1 MKRLL
6 LITLIFTFSYAENK
20 LPEREKIPE
29 RGAFP
34 ERGEIPERGTF
45 PDRNKLPERGDYS
58 MNNAVNIIPL
68 EDFFRNPEMS
78 SFQLSPNGKYISYMK
93 PWEDG
98 NRMMNV
104 YVRPIGSDEEVRI
117 TGASKRS
124 LYGYFWLNE
133 NRIAYVQD
141 EGGDENIHIY
151 AVNIDGSNNIDLT
164 PFENIQARITD
175 DLEDNPD
182 YMLGALNKRNPRIHD
197 VYRMNVNSGEMEMI
211 AENPGNIQ
219 GWMTDNEGKLRIATT
234 SDGVNTSLLYRENET
249 EDFKPILTTNFKES
263 VSPLYFTFDNQELY
277 VASNRGR
284 DKSAIFKFDLETAK
298 EGELIFENDEVDVY
312 GLMRSKKRKKITG
325 VSYTTDKRQM
335 HFFDEWREN
344 LQNKLES
351 KLKGVEVAISDLS
364 KDETKAIVVTYSD
377 RSRGTYYYYDI
388 EKDILNKLADLS
400 PWLDEEDMAFMKPI
414 SYKSRDGLTIPGYL
428 TLPLNYKQGD
438 RIPVVVNPHGGPWA
452 RDNWGFNSQ
461 VQFLANRGYAV
472 LQMNF
477 RGSVGYGREFWEI
490 SFKQWGKTM
499 QDDITDGVNWLIDEG
514 IADPDRI
521 GIYGASYGGYAT
533 LAGLAF
539 TPDVYA
545 CGVDY
550 VGVSNIFTLLETL
563 PPYWELGRQM
573 MYEMIGDPDT
583 EKELLKAAS
592 PLFHIDKIKAP
603 LFVAQG
609 ANDPRVKQA
618 ESDQIVEA
626 LEAKG
631 IDVPYMLKEDEG
643 HGFYNEQNQFD
654 FYREMIK
661 FLDKHLKQ

>member
-104 YVRPIGSDEEVRI
+104 YVRPIVSAEEVRI

-182 YMLGALNKRNPRIHD
+182 YMLVALNKRNPRIHD

-219 GWMTDNEGKLRIATT
+219 GWMTDNDGKLRIATT
-234 SDGVNTSLLYRENET
+234 SDGVNTSLLYRENES
-249 EDFKPILTTNFKES
+249 EDFRPILTTNFKES

-344 LQNKLES
+344 LQHKLES
-351 KLKGVEVAISDLS
+351 
-364 KDETKAIVVTYSD
+364 
-377 RSRGTYYYYDI
+377 
-388 EKDILNKLADLS
+388 
-400 PWLDEEDMAFMKPI
+400 
-414 SYKSRDGLTIPGYL
+414 
-428 TLPLNYKQGD
+428 
-438 RIPVVVNPHGGPWA
+438 
-452 RDNWGFNSQ
+452 
-461 VQFLANRGYAV
+461 
-472 LQMNF
+472 
-477 RGSVGYGREFWEI
+477 
-490 SFKQWGKTM
+490 
-499 QDDITDGVNWLIDEG
+499 
-514 IADPDRI
+514 
-521 GIYGASYGGYAT
+521 
-533 LAGLAF
+533 
-539 TPDVYA
+539 
-545 CGVDY
+545 
-550 VGVSNIFTLLETL
+550 
-563 PPYWELGRQM
+563 
-573 MYEMIGDPDT
+573 
-583 EKELLKAAS
+583 
-592 PLFHIDKIKAP
+592 
-603 LFVAQG
+603 
-609 ANDPRVKQA
+609 
-618 ESDQIVEA
+618 
-626 LEAKG
+626 
-631 IDVPYMLKEDEG
+631 
-643 HGFYNEQNQFD
+643 
-654 FYREMIK
+654 
-661 FLDKHLKQ
+661 